1 MTTHQT
7 RPTLG
12 QTWCYLL
19 HQRLLLSPHNRSLT
33 KSPQWTGYW
42 FLQKASRLPWL
53 TSCILIGEIEFCHW
67 TVMLFLEG
75 KNYRKHNKRR
85 IFRGDTCDYWDIF
98 LRRNIWA
105 VEDSFNLT
113 AGRNYWVLTL
123 DFSVLWVK
131 HRQVCQED
139 GEHRWL
145 DPITLTS
152 PSSFSS

>member
-12 QTWCYLL
+12 KTWCYLL
-19 HQRLLLSPHNRSLT
+19 HQRLLLSPYNLSLI
-33 KSPQWTGYW
+33 KRPQWFGSW
-42 FLQKASRLPWL
+42 CLQKASRLPWL
-53 TSCILIGEIEFCHW
+53 TSCILIGEIEFWHW

-75 KNYRKHNKRR
+75 INDRKHNDRR
-85 IFRGDTCDYWDIF
+85 IFRGETWLMRYF
-98 LRRNIWA
+98 SQEKHLSSRRL
-105 VEDSFNLT
+105 SP
-113 AGRNYWVLTL
+113 GRNHWVLTL

-145 DPITLTS
+145 DPS
-152 PSSFSS
+152 PSSSS